1 MMAEVASKFNAT
13 GSMVGYLYQCR
24 EALLLG
30 IEETKSFPNLF
41 LSIERFDDVAFEQD
55 GTPNVQLQL
64 KHHAKPGNLTD
75 ASVDLWKT
83 LRIWS
88 EQVAANPQ
96 LPVERRF
103 VIITT
108 GTAGENSVAAK
119 LRFPREKKTDEADAL
134 KALEKTAKESTNED
148 TKEARAAF
156 LALSPESRANLISA
170 IQVRDNSPNITDVR
184 SEIEDR
190 LAFAAPLE
198 RIPHLVDHLEGWW
211 FAQVVLS
218 LSAPDAPAVSL
229 LALRLKI
236 DEIATAYKTGQ
247 LLLNDEAA
255 QISDADLVASDGRI
269 FVKQMR
275 RIGLQDDAVEY
286 AKRDYYRATAQRS
299 AWARENVL
307 LDGES
312 QRYDE
317 ELVDRWRRERL
328 AREAGASLASD
339 DEKCTFGRE
348 LFHCANRTQVP
359 FRNRHEMWLC
369 SGSYQI
375 LADVLAVGWHPDHQS
390 LFAPAQ
396 EKAA

>member
-1 MMAEVASKFNAT
+1 MAEVGDKFSAA

-24 EALLLG
+24 EALLLA

-41 LSIERFDDVAFEQD
+41 VSIERFDDVAFEKD
-55 GTPNVQLQL
+55 GTPQVQLQL
-64 KHHAKPGNLTD
+64 KHHGKAGNLTD
-75 ASVDLWKT
+75 ASADLWKT

-88 EQVAANPQ
+88 EQVAANPK

-108 GTAGENSVAAK
+108 GTAPADSIAAK
-119 LRFPREKKTDEADAL
+119 LRVPREKPRDEADAL
-134 KALEKTAKESTNED
+134 KALEEIANQSIND
-148 TKEARAAF
+148 STKEGRAAF
-156 LALSPESRANLISA
+156 LALTSESRSNLISA
-170 IQVRDNSPNITDVR
+170 IQVRDNSPKITDVR
-184 SEIEDR
+184 AEIEDR

-198 RIPHLVDHLEGWW
+198 HISHLVDHLEGWW

-218 LSAPDAPAVSL
+218 LSTSNAAGISL

-255 QISDADLVASDGRI
+255 HVSDADLVASDVRT

-275 RIGLQDDAVEY
+275 RVGLQEDVVEY

-312 QRYDE
+312 QRYDD
-317 ELVDRWRRERL
+317 ELVDRWRREKL
-328 AREAGASLASD
+328 AREAGASLATD

-348 LFHCANRTQVP
+348 LFHWANRNQVA

-375 LADVLAVGWHPDHQS
+375 LADALAVGWHPEHHA
-390 LFAPAQ
+390 LFGPLQ
-396 EKAA
+396 ERAA